1 MTTTPSTQQLI
12 EISEVRDD
20 VLIMKNGSL
29 RSVIEVS
36 AINFELRSEE
46 EQVAILQ
53 NFQRFLNSIDFP
65 FQITIQ
71 SRQLKIDD
79 YLTLI
84 RSSSE
89 SLDELLKIQA
99 EEYLRFVSELST
111 LANIMT
117 KKFYIVIPFFVFENP
132 AKTGILDCLKSAFKS
147 SSASTKLNEEQF
159 EAYHEQMMH
168 RVNLIVDGLIGL
180 SLKPSILQR
189 DQLMNLFYSL
199 YNPGVNIEKSNE

>member
-132 AKTGILDCLKSAFKS
+132 TKTGILDSLKSAFKS

-159 EAYHEQMMH
+159 ESYHEQMMQ
-168 RVNLIVDGLIGL
+168 RVNLVVDGLIGL
-180 SLKPSILQR
+180 SLKPSVLQR

-199 YNPGVNIEKSNE
+199 YNPGVNVEKVNG